1 MKIASDSKE
10 RGSVVVYRIRNQERS
25 LLVPLISAEK
35 SSTFV
40 DCWGSH
46 CEGNM
51 TTELRK
57 SAGSDIKRLQEMVK
71 RLEEQNAQLKSS
83 DLTSSGNASSKGR
96 VMGEEN
102 MVKVKL
108 NLDDVPLLDL
118 NAGVEEDEDTWQVQN
133 IYLSCYAWFAT
144 LDFVQSSQISVM
156 NKVQDINVV

>member
-1 MKIASDSKE
+1 
-10 RGSVVVYRIRNQERS
+10 
-25 LLVPLISAEK
+25 
-35 SSTFV
+35 
-40 DCWGSH
+40 
-46 CEGNM
+46 M

-133 IYLSCYAWFAT
+133 IYLSCYA
-144 LDFVQSSQISVM
+144 
-156 NKVQDINVV
+156 

>member
-1 MKIASDSKE
+1 MKIASDPNE
-10 RGSVVVYRIRNQERS
+10 HGSVVVYRIRNQERTF
-25 LLVPLISAEK
+25 LVSLISAEK

-83 DLTSSGNASSKGR
+83 DLTSNGNASSKGR

-133 IYLSCYAWFAT
+133 IYLSCYA
-144 LDFVQSSQISVM
+144 
-156 NKVQDINVV
+156 